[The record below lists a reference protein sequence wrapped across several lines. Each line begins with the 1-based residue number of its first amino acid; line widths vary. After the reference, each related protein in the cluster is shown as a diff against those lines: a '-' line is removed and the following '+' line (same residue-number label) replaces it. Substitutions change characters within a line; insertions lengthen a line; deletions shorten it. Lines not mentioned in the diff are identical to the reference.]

1 MGAIKKSTVGIG
13 DFELG
18 STVGRGRFGEVMV
31 AKENGTGR
39 VYAIKVFRKSDP
51 FVQANVSAVSGKFGR
66 QIKLGRL

>member
-1 MGAIKKSTVGIG
+1 MGVIKKNTVSIG

-18 STVGRGRFGEVMV
+18 STIGHGRFGEVMV

-51 FVQANVSAVSGKFGR
+51 VVLANVSVVVYLVGR
-66 QIKLGRL
+66 YS